1 MERYNFKTVEE
12 KWQKIWEKEKTF
24 STKLDKTKKKFYCL
38 EMFPYP
44 SGKIHISG
52 GKCGNYDKSLSGKR
66 IPEGS
71 VLMEVEEIVL
81 DFSVFTD
88 YHTPDMNFLQW
99 EEWSEIIKFA
109 PISEVRDYIIA
120 PMIKNNT
127 SHDKWVNLME

>member
-1 MERYNFKTVEE
+1 MIYMAVELRCYL
-12 KWQKIWEKEKTF
+12 TP
-24 STKLDKTKKKFYCL
+24 T
-38 EMFPYP
+38 
-44 SGKIHISG
+44 GKIHISG

-71 VLMEVEEIVL
+71 ILMEVEEIVL
-81 DFSVFTD
+81 DFSDFTD

-127 SHDKWVNLME
+127 SHDKWVNLMEKITSFREHRIFSARFGEFSVDSRLFSV

>member
-1 MERYNFKTVEE
+1 MIYMAVELRCYL
-12 KWQKIWEKEKTF
+12 TP
-24 STKLDKTKKKFYCL
+24 T
-38 EMFPYP
+38 
-44 SGKIHISG
+44 GKIHISG

-71 VLMEVEEIVL
+71 MLMEVEEIVL
-81 DFSVFTD
+81 DFSDFTD

-99 EEWSEIIKFA
+99 EEWTEIIKFS
-109 PISEVRDYIIA
+109 PIAEVRDYIIA